1 MAKEKRPLGVPWT
14 PPGTGSDPAFQ
25 PENAEFT
32 SLPDGAPPGPE
43 TEGPPRAPLGDLR
56 ILFVEDEEE
65 DGQSIIE
72 GLNALGVKKIVWV
85 RSAVEAL
92 FQLREDKKVFPD
104 VLLTELVL
112 AGTNGIQLIAMLR
125 RDTDAAVRTLPAIAI
140 TDADSDSASVFRRAT
155 QQAISGYLRK
165 PITQEAIHAALL
177 RAQDHK
183 TVEGPQ
189 GSGRSWADQPGDT
202 EDASAEA
209 SDEDRAAAE
218 KRPRSFFGW
227 LASLFFPVSRAPA
240 AKPPPDHIDL
250 SA

>member
-25 PENAEFT
+25 TPENAGFT
-32 SLPDGAPPGPE
+32 SLPGGAPPGTE

-56 ILFVEDEEE
+56 VLFVEDEEE

-72 GLNALGVKKIVWV
+72 SLNALGVKKIVWV

-112 AGTNGIQLIAMLR
+112 AGTNGIQLISMLR
-125 RDTDAAVRTLPAIAI
+125 SDTDTAVRTLPAIAI
-140 TDADSDSASVFRRAT
+140 TGADSTSVFRRAT

-165 PITQEAIHAALL
+165 PITQEALHAALL
-177 RAQDHK
+177 RAQDRQ
-183 TVEGPQ
+183 TMEGPQ

-202 EDASAEA
+202 ENTNEEA
-209 SDEDRAAAE
+209 SNEDGTDTE

-227 LASLFFPVSRAPA
+227 LASLFFPGSRASVD
-240 AKPPPDHIDL
+240 KPPPDHIDL